1 MRRGDIAVSMSLII
15 NLIVWGALLVIT
27 IIIWLYRRFLEN
39 REDHYIHLHGD
50 AREAQVL
57 QQQTAVGKRVETL
70 SRSTRILLI
79 IVVLYGLAI
88 GGFEIYRAWNTTG
101 A

>member
-1 MRRGDIAVSMSLII
+1 MNLII

-27 IIIWLYRRFLEN
+27 IILWLYRRYLEN

-50 AREAQVL
+50 DHDAQVL
-57 QQQTAVGKRVETL
+57 QQQSAVGKKVETL
-70 SRSTRILLI
+70 SRTTKILLI
-79 IVVLYGLAI
+79 LVILYGLAI
-88 GGFEIYRAWNTTG
+88 AGFEIWRAWNNTG